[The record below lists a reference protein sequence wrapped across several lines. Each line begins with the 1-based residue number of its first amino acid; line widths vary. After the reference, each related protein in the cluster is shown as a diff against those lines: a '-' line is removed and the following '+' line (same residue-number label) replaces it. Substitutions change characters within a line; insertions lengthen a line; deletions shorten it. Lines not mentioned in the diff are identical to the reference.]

1 MTRLILLILTIFL
14 FPHHGYAQ
22 ERMFRLAAPVELVD
36 SGILGHLLPRFT
48 LKHRIRVTIVDS
60 GDTATAS
67 LAAGGKGYPV
77 FTGPNNTW
85 HYRISGS
92 NTAEFGAFF
101 GDWLLSDVGRR
112 TIESYRPN
120 DAPLFV
126 AYKAE
131 AEIEPETVFEGD
143 ALTGESL
150 ALLHCGRC
158 HVVNES
164 NRMKAIGS
172 TPSFAVLRTFDDWDV
187 RFQTF
192 YTLNPHPAFTQITD
206 VTNPFPANTPPP
218 IFPLQLTMQNLDA
231 ILAFVT
237 HVEPADLGAPIQHQ

>member
-1 MTRLILLILTIFL
+1 MPLASF
-14 FPHHGYAQ
+14 AQ
-22 ERMFRLAAPVELVD
+22 ERAFNLAAPAELVD

-48 LKHRIRVTIVDS
+48 LKHRIRVTIVNP

-67 LAAGGKGYPV
+67 IGGGDNGTPV
-77 FTGPNNTW
+77 FTGPANTW
-85 HYRISGS
+85 RYRV
-92 NTAEFGAFF
+92 NDNANAEFGKFF
-101 GDWLLSDVGRR
+101 GDWLLSDVGRK
-112 TIESYRPN
+112 TIESYQPN
-120 DAPLFV
+120 GTPLFI
-126 AYKAE
+126 AYTEE
-131 AEIEPETVFEGD
+131 AVIEPETIFEGD

-187 RFQTF
+187 RFQAF

-206 VTNPFPANTPPP
+206 VTEPFPANTPSP
-218 IFPLQLTMQNLDA
+218 IFPLQLTVENLEA

-237 HVEPADLGAPIQHQ
+237 LIEPADLGAPIRHQ